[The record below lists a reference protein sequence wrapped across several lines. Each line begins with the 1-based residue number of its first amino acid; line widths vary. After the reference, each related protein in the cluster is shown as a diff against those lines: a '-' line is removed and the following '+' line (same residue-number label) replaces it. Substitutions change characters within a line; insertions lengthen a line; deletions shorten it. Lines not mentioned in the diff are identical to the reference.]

1 MDELVNLV
9 AKKAGISKQQAQKAV
24 ETVKDYL
31 DDGLPEPFAKQ
42 VDSVLKGENISD
54 SLSDLAGGLF
64 GKK

>member
-9 AKKAGISKQQAQKAV
+9 AKKAGISKQQAQKAI

-31 DDGLPEPFAKQ
+31 DDGLPEPFASQ
-42 VDSVLKGENISD
+42 VDNVLKGGKLPD
-54 SLSDLAGGLF
+54 SLGDLSSLF